1 MGPFLCAWF
10 CAKHFTFFHLIL
22 TTTLWLDTVI
32 ILILQ
37 VRKLRLTE
45 ASIKVTQMRKGRPII
60 WIQVH
65 LTYKVCAPGHQL
77 CSFLCMWNYFL
88 SIVLWKH
95 NYGAK
100 CHMLIYNNLSTYCH
114 WHVLSHAY
122 EHWVLLLK
130 KVNLTCKNNIL

>member
-1 MGPFLCAWF
+1 MLDFVLNILQ
-10 CAKHFTFFHLIL
+10 TFFHLIP

-32 ILILQ
+32 IFIVL
-37 VRKLRLTE
+37 VRKLRLKE
-45 ASIKVTQMRKGRPII
+45 ASILPKVTQLRNGRPTI
-60 WIQVH
+60 WIQVYQ
-65 LTYKVCAPGHQL
+65 TYKVYAPGHQL
-77 CSFLCMWNYFL
+77 CFFLCMWNYFL